1 MVTSGWD
8 DLYGNVV
15 AIDHGNGYVTYFGH
29 NLKILVR
36 IGALVHRGEV
46 IALSGS
52 SGRSSAPH
60 LHYEIKKD
68 GVAID
73 PKGFLN
79 QSEVSRP
86 GH

>member
-1 MVTSGWD
+1 M
-8 DLYGNVV
+8 
-15 AIDHGNGYVTYFGH
+15 
-29 NLKILVR
+29 
-36 IGALVHRGEV
+36 VHRGDV

-60 LHYEIKKD
+60 LHYEIKKN